1 MPLDSADIVIIGGG
15 EIGLT
20 IARRLAKEGPAVSLL
35 ERAQVG
41 REASWAGAGV
51 LAPPNPHR
59 KDAVAELQLR
69 SLAMYPAFCAEL
81 LRGSGI
87 DPEYEPCGELE
98 VAFDEAG
105 LQILRADERAAD
117 GRRMADGRLAFE
129 IHTGEETRRLEAVVS
144 AQVVGSLEC
153 HQTAQVGNPRLP

>member
-20 IARRLAKEGPAVSLL
+20 IARRLAKERLAVTLL

-69 SLAMYPAFCAEL
+69 SLTMYPDFCGEL
-81 LRGSGI
+81 MQESGI
-87 DPEYEPCGELE
+87 DPGFEPCGELE

-105 LQILRADERAAD
+105 MQ
-117 GRRMADGRLAFE
+117 
-129 IHTGEETRRLEAVVS
+129 
-144 AQVVGSLEC
+144 
-153 HQTAQVGNPRLP
+153 